1 MTDKKYNGWNDSDTR
16 SSGVPKNEGMT
27 KEQIEQAAKDR
38 YPIPEYTDIDSL
50 PHLEQCRIV
59 EMIEFIDNER
69 AAFIAGATSPEAKA
83 YHGQGWVSVE
93 DGINLP
99 DKTKVIGW
107 SEDYEDFGEVV
118 FDKGYFMSVNDHGEL
133 FHSEF
138 ADMVTHYII
147 PSPPNTEK

>member
-27 KEQIEQAAKDR
+27 KEQIEQTAER
-38 YPIPEYTDIDSL
+38 EYPLLNEINLFHNEIAI
-50 PHLEQCRIV
+50 R
-59 EMIEFIDNER
+59 ER
-69 AAFIAGATSPEAKA
+69 AAFIKGATSPEAKA